1 MKDYEIYQ
9 ADEDDITYTQD
20 YYQQEDKTL
29 MMFKSKMVVSP
40 ELLDEQGIK
49 AQDRR
54 YFDEEIKKNMH
65 RNSTGQIKIDK
76 KVPGLRTEEF

>member
-40 ELLDEQGIK
+40 ELLDG
-49 AQDRR
+49 
-54 YFDEEIKKNMH
+54 
-65 RNSTGQIKIDK
+65 
-76 KVPGLRTEEF
+76 